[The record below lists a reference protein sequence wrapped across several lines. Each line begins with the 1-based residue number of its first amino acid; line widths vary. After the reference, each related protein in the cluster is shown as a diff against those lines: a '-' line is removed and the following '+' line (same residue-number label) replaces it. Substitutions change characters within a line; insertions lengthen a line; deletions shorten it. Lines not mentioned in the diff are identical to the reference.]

1 MKTKVQIYNKIA
13 KIGLSCFP
21 EAYYDYS
28 NDSNDPDII
37 LLRSHDLHDEAIPDS
52 VKAIGRAGAG
62 TNNIP
67 VESLTEN
74 GIPVFNTPGA
84 NANAVKELVIA
95 SMIIAARNIC
105 PAWAFAS
112 DLKGSQEELNTQAE
126 LGKKQF
132 SGTELIGKTLGVIGL
147 GAIGLE
153 VANSAL
159 GLGMNVIGYD
169 PVITVE
175 QAWRL
180 DTRVTRKEKLETLLQ
195 EADYVTV
202 HVPLNEKTKKL
213 LSTDKIKCMPQ
224 GATLL
229 NFARAGIVDSNAV
242 LSALNNNQLKAYI
255 NDFPTKE
262 LLSHE
267 KNISLPHLGASTH
280 QAEENCAV
288 MIVRQIRDY
297 LETGQITHSVNFPD
311 VTMPWTSGTR
321 LAIVNRNIPNMVG
334 QISTLFGEHNINVID
349 LINKSKGEI
358 AYTLIDIESS
368 LNEALMQT
376 LKNIDGIISV
386 RKITR
391 QN

>member
-202 HVPLNEKTKKL
+202 HVPLNEKTKNL